1 MIHVPERFSPHI
13 KVDYPPNNTL
23 IFEEWFSQ
31 NVETFLESTHRE
43 YLPIHWTSY
52 YVNHSYGKDQKALSE
67 LQQFIDSLDTD
78 KKYYTVLQYDDGILN
93 DISKLDIKVF
103 GSGGGRIDFP
113 IPLITMPH
121 PYTFDR
127 RRDIFC
133 SFAGG
138 MTHPIR
144 TEIVRRYAGKYV
156 IPKKTIPIEEYC
168 GLMARSTFALCP
180 RGYGK
185 SSFRIC
191 EALQFGAIPI
201 YISDDFIIP
210 GNNHFNEYGVT
221 LHSDAVRTLDRILHE
236 IPAEMIESL
245 QEAGKRVYSDLFS
258 YEGCKKLILDNL

>member
-1 MIHVPERFSPHI
+1 MMFVPEKFRPHI
-13 KVDYPPNNTL
+13 KVEYPKNNFT
-23 IFEEWFSQ
+23 IFEEWFFDHA
-31 NVETFLESTHRE
+31 VDADRI
-43 YLPIHWTSY
+43 YLPIFFTSY
-52 YVNHSYGKDQKALSE
+52 QVNHSYGKDHKSMRD
-67 LQQFIDSLDTD
+67 LQEFVDSIDRS
-78 KKYYTVLQYDDGILN
+78 KKYYLPCQYDDGPLV
-93 DISKLDIKVF
+93 DFKDLDVKVF

-113 IPLITMPH
+113 IPLVTMPH

-144 TEIVRRYAGKYV
+144 TEIVRRYSGKYV
-156 IPKKTIPIEEYC
+156 IPKKTIPIDEYC

-191 EALQFGAIPI
+191 EALQYGAIPV
-201 YISDDFIIP
+201 YISDDFIVP
-210 GNNHFNEYGVT
+210 GNQYFGEYGIT
-221 LHSDAVRTLDRILHE
+221 LHSDAVRTLDRVLHE
-236 IPAEMIESL
+236 LPIEMIESL
-245 QEAGKRVYSDLFS
+245 QEAGKRVYKDLFS